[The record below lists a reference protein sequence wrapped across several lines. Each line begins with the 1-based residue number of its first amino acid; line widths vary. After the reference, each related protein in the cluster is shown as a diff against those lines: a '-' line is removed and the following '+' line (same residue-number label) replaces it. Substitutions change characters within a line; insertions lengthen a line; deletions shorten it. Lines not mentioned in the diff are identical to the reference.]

1 MNNILDVCKFND
13 LLIYTNNLY
22 KIHNDKKLKVNL
34 NIVRF
39 IISVKYLLN
48 NNYRKANILLNLL
61 EINKNHNLNLN
72 DLKYLINIK
81 YKC

>member
-1 MNNILDVCKFND
+1 MNNIFDVCKFND
-13 LLIYTNNLY
+13 LLIYTNILY
-22 KIHNDKKLKVNL
+22 KIHNKKKIKVNL

-48 NNYRKANILLNLL
+48 NNYSKANKLLNLI
-61 EINKNHNLNLN
+61 EKNNNHILNLEN
-72 DLKYLINIK
+72 LKYLINIK